1 MKHLHLFKS
10 YRRGALDQVKE
21 HFQGNEVP
29 AYVKGDGPAAE
40 GYMRAIFKMFNMR
53 SRICILHTLLIHTG
67 QTEQNLSS
75 HCLLHYCFTLLSYKA
90 HVLGHWARLKELIVV
105 FNPAMMVNTNTCGW
119 FGRVLIIVGICVVVY
134 LKRLMMRLR

>member
-10 YRRGALDQVKE
+10 YRCGALDQVKE

-90 HVLGHWARLKELIVV
+90 HVLGHWDIGTLGNI
-105 FNPAMMVNTNTCGW
+105 
-119 FGRVLIIVGICVVVY
+119 
-134 LKRLMMRLR
+134 KRADCCFQPSDDG